1 MSTVPGRAASRKP
14 DAVSEITARRNKLLG
29 LWATE
34 RMGMMGDVAA
44 EYVLGL
50 LEIGQRSDDQSLVRK
65 VCKDMRD
72 RGYPIS
78 SRDVKRQLEECA
90 ADARSSLTGGATSSS
105 DAGT

>member
-44 EYVLGL
+44 EYVLPAGDRTAERRSVAREEGL
-50 LEIGQRSDDQSLVRK
+50 QGYARPRLSDQQPRRQTSARGMRRGCPQQPDRRCNLV
-65 VCKDMRD
+65 
-72 RGYPIS
+72 
-78 SRDVKRQLEECA
+78 E
-90 ADARSSLTGGATSSS
+90 
-105 DAGT
+105 